1 MPDRRL
7 VRRLNL
13 HFSLLWALY
22 WLGWAALW
30 GYLSVFLLHRGF
42 TNSQIGLVSSCALLL
57 PIVVQPAL
65 ASLTDRDSRFTGRRL
80 AMVLTALSMVCGGAV
95 WLVDSSAVC
104 AVLLVVI
111 GVALT
116 AIAPYFNAMSMDFV
130 LRGLDVDFGA
140 SRSCG
145 SVSYAATS
153 LVMGAL
159 LERFTPTLVLPVF
172 LISFAAL
179 FLALLLF
186 RYPLPALSVG
196 ETKIAP
202 TVLSN
207 AALLRRYPRFTL
219 LLVACFLLM
228 GSQNA
233 ITTYM
238 IHIADKVGGGETAT
252 GTAYFISG
260 LMEMPAMLLFAR
272 VRRKVSLKTLMMLC
286 AVAFVVRAAAFLLA
300 GSTIAMYAAC
310 SVQFFAYA
318 VLAISTVYYVTEEID
333 TANQVKGQALIYT
346 ASFGSL
352 MGGRLLDLGGAN
364 AMLTFCILS
373 GCAGAAVMALTLY
386 GRWKTPPHPTSSSYD
401 PERR

>member
-1 MPDRRL
+1 MNHSL
-7 VRRLNL
+7 VRKLNF

-57 PIVVQPAL
+57 PIAVQPAL

-80 AMVLTALSMVCGGAV
+80 AMALTALSMACGVAV
-95 WLVDSSAVC
+95 WLVDSNAVC
-104 AVLLVVI
+104 AVLFVII

-186 RYPLPALSVG
+186 RYPLPTLAVG
-196 ETKIAP
+196 EVKIAP

-260 LMEMPAMLLFAR
+260 LVEMPAMLLFAR
-272 VRRKVSLKTLMMLC
+272 MRRKISLKKLMLAC
-286 AVAFVVRAAAFLLA
+286 SVFFVVRATAFLLA
-300 GSTIAMYAAC
+300 GSTIAMYGAC
-310 SVQFFAYA
+310 SVQFFAYGIF
-318 VLAISTVYYVTEEID
+318 AITTVYYVTEEID

-346 ASFGSL
+346 ASSGMGAAFGSL
-352 MGGRLLDLGGAN
+352 CGGRLLDLGGVT
-364 AMLTFCILS
+364 AMLTFSIAA
-373 GCAGAAVMALTLY
+373 GCAGVAVMALALY
-386 GRWKTPPHPTSSSYD
+386 GRQKKPAV
-401 PERR
+401 

>member
-1 MPDRRL
+1 MNRSL
-7 VRRLNL
+7 VRKLNL
-13 HFSLLWALY
+13 HFSVLWALY

-65 ASLTDRDSRFTGRRL
+65 ASFTDRDNRFTGRRL
-80 AMVLTALSMVCGGAV
+80 AMALTALSMVCGVAV
-95 WLVDSSAVC
+95 WLIDSSAVC

-130 LRGLDVDFGA
+130 LHGLDVDFGA

-145 SVSYAATS
+145 SVSYAVTS

-159 LERFTPTLVLPVF
+159 LERFAPTLVLPVF
-172 LISFAAL
+172 LISFAVL

-186 RYPLPALSVG
+186 RYPLPPLAVG
-196 ETKIAP
+196 EAKVAP

-260 LMEMPAMLLFAR
+260 LVEMPAMLLFAR
-272 VRRKVSLKTLMMLC
+272 VRRKISLKTLMLLC
-286 AVAFVVRAAAFLLA
+286 SMFFVVRAAAFLLS
-300 GSTIAMYAAC
+300 GSTIAMYGAC

-346 ASFGSL
+346 ASSGIGAAFGSL
-352 MGGRLLDLGGAN
+352 CGGRLLDLGGVN
-364 AMLTFCILS
+364 AMLTFCIVA
-373 GCAGAAVMALTLY
+373 GCAGVAVMALALY
-386 GRWKTPPHPTSSSYD
+386 GRRKNPAA
-401 PERR
+401 